1 VTIGGMNRPHVGNEP
16 LLRLR
21 ELAKKTGFRPSDIAK
36 AAAGGVVPS
45 ILIGRQRWFLLSAFT
60 DAVRRRVA
68 GDGHPASELPS
79 PRRKGDRRGR

>member
-1 VTIGGMNRPHVGNEP
+1 MKRPHVGEEP

-21 ELAKKTGFRPSDIAK
+21 ELAKQTGFRPSDIDR
-36 AAAGGVVPS
+36 AASSGIIPS
-45 ILIGRQRWFLLSAFT
+45 VLIGRQRWFLLSAFT